1 MIYCT
6 QQICLGGLIMAI
18 GQRIK
23 YIRNLRK
30 LTQKELGEKIGFTGK
45 TSDVRIAQ
53 YESESRV
60 PKDNLLADMAEVL
73 NVSPKALSVP
83 NIDSYIGVMHTLFA
97 LEDMYGLK
105 INEIDGQL
113 CLTLDK
119 NSGTTYLSMLDMFL
133 TWQKEAEKLA
143 NGEITKEDYDNWR
156 YTYPKEEAKRTKDA
170 LDTLRKKHKMNPD
183 K

>member
-1 MIYCT
+1 
-6 QQICLGGLIMAI
+6 MAI

-53 YESESRV
+53 YESETRV
-60 PKDNLLADMAEVL
+60 PKDNLLADIADVL

-83 NIDSYIGVMHTLFA
+83 NIDSYMGVMHTLFA

-105 INEIDGQL
+105 INDIDGQP

-119 NSGTTYLSMLDMFL
+119 DNGTTYLSILDMFL
-133 TWQKEAEKLA
+133 AWQKEAEKLA

-156 YTYPKEEAKRTKDA
+156 YTYPKEEAKRNKEA
-170 LDTLRKKHKMNPD
+170 LDKRRKERKSNQQ
-183 K
+183 